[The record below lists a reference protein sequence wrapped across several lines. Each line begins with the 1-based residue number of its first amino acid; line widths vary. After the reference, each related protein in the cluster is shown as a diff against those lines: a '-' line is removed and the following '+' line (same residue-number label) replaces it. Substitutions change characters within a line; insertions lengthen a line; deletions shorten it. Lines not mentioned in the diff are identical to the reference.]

1 MKDVLHAQTM
11 IKIVLKHTSSNTLS
25 PIKAVLRSP
34 IPQILFFFPSFSLA
48 RFETHRICWEHLSP
62 SKETRS

>member
-25 PIKAVLRSP
+25 PIKAVLLRSP
-34 IPQILFFFPSFSLA
+34 IPQILFFFSLH
-48 RFETHRICWEHLSP
+48 FP
-62 SKETRS
+62 